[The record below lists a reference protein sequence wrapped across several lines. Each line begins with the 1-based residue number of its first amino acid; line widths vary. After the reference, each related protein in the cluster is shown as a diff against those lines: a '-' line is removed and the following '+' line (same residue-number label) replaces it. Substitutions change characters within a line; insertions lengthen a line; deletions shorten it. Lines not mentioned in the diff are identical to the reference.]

1 MSLSDKQRAFVQEYL
16 QCFNAT
22 EAARR
27 AGYSSEWAGTNAG
40 KLLKNTNIASAVSD
54 ALQEKVMSADEAL
67 LRMSEIARGAYSD
80 YIVTDKD
87 GPGVDI
93 ERMVKDGK
101 AHLIKSITPTQ
112 YGTKIEFCDTQAAL
126 GTILKHHGALAD
138 ISGVMN
144 IDLDKLTDSQLERI
158 AKGENIVS
166 VIATPGKSS
175 A

>member
-1 MSLSDKQRAFVQEYL
+1 MALSDKQRAFVQEYL

-40 KLLKNTNIASAVSD
+40 KLLKNTNIASAVSE

-67 LRMSEIARGAYSD
+67 LRMSEIARGVYSD

-93 ERMVKDGK
+93 ERMVTDGK

-112 YGTKIEFCDTQAAL
+112 YGTRIEFCDMQAAL
-126 GTILKHHGALAD
+126 NTIIRHNETNRIDVTTGGESLNAIGETRERLLATVAK
-138 ISGVMN
+138 IR
-144 IDLDKLTDSQLERI
+144 TDG
-158 AKGENIVS
+158 GE
-166 VIATPGKSS
+166 G
-175 A
+175 